1 MPSSALPARLIIALR
16 YRFPRLC
23 TTGRRRGLV
32 LHMQTPSALGSSSV
46 ASSIEQVMSDE
57 EEYEQNVIP
66 MATLLSVKD
75 H

>member
-1 MPSSALPARLIIALR
+1 VR
-16 YRFPRLC
+16 YLFPRLC

-32 LHMQTPSALGSSSV
+32 LYIQTNSFGSRLLVALSCPQ
-46 ASSIEQVMSDE
+46 SIGQVMSDE